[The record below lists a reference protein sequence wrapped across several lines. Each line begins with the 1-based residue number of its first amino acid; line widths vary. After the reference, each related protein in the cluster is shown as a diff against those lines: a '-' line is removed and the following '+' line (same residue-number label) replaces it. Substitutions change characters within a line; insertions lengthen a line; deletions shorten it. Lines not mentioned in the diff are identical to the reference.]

1 MFEKYKNDPKYKDI
15 AVKIIAILIIVSVT
29 LLSLD
34 VFTENTDKRKQIID
48 ETVSTETA
56 LCNILT
62 DIKGVGKVDVMLQY
76 DNDEQISGVIV
87 TAEGAADPI
96 IKNDLV
102 NAVRAVFNIPVS
114 SVMVFE
120 NDNPINKLP
129 EADNPDLPKM
139 RIKERKS
146 ALEEA

>member
-120 NDNPINKLP
+120 NDNPNQMDGG
-129 EADNPDLPKM
+129 E
-139 RIKERKS
+139 
-146 ALEEA
+146 

>member
-1 MFEKYKNDPKYKDI
+1 MLEKLKSDPKFKDLAIKGI
-15 AVKIIAILIIVSVT
+15 AVIIIVSVA
-29 LLSLD
+29 LLSFD
-34 VFTENTDKRKQIID
+34 VFTQDTDKRKQIID

-76 DNDEQISGVIV
+76 NSDEEISGVIV
-87 TAEGAADPI
+87 TAEGAEDPVI
-96 IKNDLV
+96 RNNLV

-120 NDNPINKLP
+120 KEGAEQP
-129 EADNPDLPKM
+129 EGGDY
-139 RIKERKS
+139 
-146 ALEEA
+146 

>member
-1 MFEKYKNDPKYKDI
+1 MLEKLKSDPKFKDMAVKGI
-15 AVKIIAILIIVSVT
+15 AVIIIVSVA
-29 LLSLD
+29 LLSFD
-34 VFTENTDKRKQIID
+34 VFTQDTDKRKQIID

-76 DNDEQISGVIV
+76 NSDEEISGVIV
-87 TAEGAADPI
+87 TAEGAEDPVI
-96 IKNDLV
+96 RNNLV

-120 NDNPINKLP
+120 KEGAEQP
-129 EADNPDLPKM
+129 EGGDY
-139 RIKERKS
+139 
-146 ALEEA
+146 

>member
-1 MFEKYKNDPKYKDI
+1 MLEKLKSDPKFKDL
-15 AVKIIAILIIVSVT
+15 AVKGIALIIIVSVA
-29 LLSLD
+29 LLSFD
-34 VFTENTDKRKQIID
+34 VFTQDTDKRKQIID

-76 DNDEQISGVIV
+76 NSDEEISGVIV
-87 TAEGAADPI
+87 TAEGAEDPVI
-96 IKNDLV
+96 RNNLV

-120 NDNPINKLP
+120 KEGAEQP
-129 EADNPDLPKM
+129 EGGDY
-139 RIKERKS
+139 
-146 ALEEA
+146 